1 MLNSLYALILT
12 DSLHLPTTIGYF
24 NTRPA
29 ACQARQSAHAWMKDE
44 SQSVESLNCFSNAV
58 VNILDQCR
66 TAIEKNPA
74 HYVATNLCPVESLST
89 PESNPFTVYYTTEAG
104 NRYFTTLKA
113 LVKVDAGIIV
123 MKTVPHCKILTTAP
137 DDPVESASYTEIKP
151 EMLDS
156 LAIHQPKST
165 KRALFEFAKLVQ
177 NGAITRGQFET
188 FVHSV
193 VNNPL
198 PNESIGDLKE
208 TVSDLRRCLKYN
220 IEILIDDK

>member
-1 MLNSLYALILT
+1 MNTPYALILT
-12 DSLHLPTTIGYF
+12 DSTHAPTVIGHYNSRQTIDEIRSAIRRYFTDDEPVLPTDIIPGT
-24 NTRPA
+24 A
-29 ACQARQSAHAWMKDE
+29 Q
-44 SQSVESLNCFSNAV
+44 VLNE
-58 VNILDQCR
+58 CR
-66 TAIEKNPA
+66 AAIEKNPA

-113 LVKVDAGIIV
+113 LIKVDAGIIV

-198 PNESIGDLKE
+198 PNESIDDLKE
-208 TVSDLRRCLKYN
+208 TVSDLRRCLNYN